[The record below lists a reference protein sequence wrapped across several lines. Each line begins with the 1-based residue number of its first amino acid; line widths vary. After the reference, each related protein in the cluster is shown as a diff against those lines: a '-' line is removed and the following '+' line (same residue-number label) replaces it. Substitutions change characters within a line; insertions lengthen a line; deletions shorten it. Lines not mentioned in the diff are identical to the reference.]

1 MLAAENGSI
10 TGGKVGGMADV
21 IRDLPQALKGQ
32 EVLADVIMPSYGYLA
47 ASAGAHWVKEISV
60 PFAGGE
66 YRVGLYLSDHP
77 DVAGVKLYF
86 LAHPCFVSSDSGTQK
101 IYSSGCADRPF
112 AEDASKFALFCQS
125 VAVALVEQAIP
136 LPDLMHLHDWHS
148 GLFALLRAYVPKF
161 SILKSIPCVFTIHNL
176 ALQGIRPLCGDP
188 SSLEAWY
195 PELVAQ
201 LDLSQRALII
211 DPRYPNCVNPMRVG
225 INLCDRVHLV
235 SPSYVDEVLLPSD
248 YEAGFFG
255 GEGLEADLIC
265 KRDEQALVGILNGC
279 FYSAEFA
286 ELNVGDTDVY
296 SHNRLKYEHTFT
308 QIESTLVSW
317 QGGRETV
324 SSWDQVAL
332 TRLNA
337 RWRDLANNIMPSCLL
352 TSVGRLT
359 DQKMLILRQKINN
372 ETVLEI
378 MLKRFRALEPNGL
391 FVLLGSGDSEI
402 AREFLAI
409 AVNHSHFIFLN
420 GYHEQVS
427 EFLYKAGDLFI
438 MPSSFEPCGIS
449 QLLSMREGQLCL
461 VHGIGGLK
469 DTVINNE
476 TGYVFNGDTLVAQ
489 GEDFLSRFSV
499 AISEKGTDKW
509 QQMQS
514 LAKAQRFD
522 WSSSARDYVRQLY
535 QFYR

>member
-10 TGGKVGGMADV
+10 AGGKVGGMADV
-21 IRDLPQALKGQ
+21 IRDLPQALKDQ
-32 EVLADVIMPSYGYLA
+32 EVLADVIMPSYGCLA
-47 ASAGAHWVKEISV
+47 ASAGAHWVSDLQV
-60 PFAGGE
+60 PFAGDE

-77 DVAGVKLYF
+77 DVAGVNLYF
-86 LAHPCFVSSDSGTQK
+86 LAHSCFVSSDSGVKK

-125 VAVALVEQAIP
+125 VAVALVDKAIP
-136 LPDLMHLHDWHS
+136 LPDLFHLHDWHS
-148 GLFALLRAYVPKF
+148 GLFALLRAYVPNF
-161 SILKSIPCVFTIHNL
+161 SILKVTPCVFTIHNL
-176 ALQGIRPLCGDP
+176 ALQGIRPLCDDP

-195 PELVAQ
+195 PELLAQ
-201 LDLSQRALII
+201 LDHQQLALII

-235 SPSYVDEVLLPSD
+235 SPSYVEEVLLPSD
-248 YEAGFFG
+248 YSAGFFG
-255 GEGLEADLIC
+255 GEGLETDLIC

-279 FYSAEFA
+279 FYSDLA
-286 ELNVGDTDVY
+286 ELNARDIDIY
-296 SHNRLKYEHTFT
+296 SNDRLKYEHIFT
-308 QIESTLVSW
+308 QIETTLVSW
-317 QGGRETV
+317 QGGRDTV

-337 RWRDLANNIMPSCLL
+337 RWRDLSNNKQPSCLL

-359 DQKMLILRQKINN
+359 DQKVLILRQKINN
-372 ETVLEI
+372 ETVLEM
-378 MLKRFRALEPNGL
+378 MLNRFRELEPNGL

-409 AVNHSHFIFLN
+409 AVNHSNFMFLN
-420 GYHEQVS
+420 GYHERIS

-449 QLLSMREGQLCL
+449 QLLSMREGQICL

-469 DTVINNE
+469 DTVANNE

-489 GEDFLSRFSV
+489 GEEFLSRFCV
-499 AISEKGTDKW
+499 AVSEHGTEKW
-509 QQMQS
+509 RQMQD
-514 LAKAQRFD
+514 LAKSQRFD
-522 WSSSARDYVRQLY
+522 WSSSARHYARQLY
-535 QFYR
+535 QFYH